1 MAQRL
6 YQERTGATGIQM
18 PGQVSVPVMPVD
30 TRGAALLGAVA
41 DAGEKIG
48 GFLAQDY
55 ARDQRTRI
63 QESLLAARK
72 EFAEWQSQYVQT
84 RQGSDALTAEE
95 DFSAKMREIAD
106 RQLSEFGG
114 RSNEIF
120 QRELGGQM
128 AALTLRAQEQGAAY
142 ASGQRDRWET
152 SVLEGQRAQLLADA
166 ERDPGN
172 GAWLDFQLAEYGRSL
187 AARGLDAT
195 APMLE
200 MGSAVQLRRGLAYVQ
215 RGDLESAS
223 ALLQGWKP
231 GGAHP
236 GDLSARYEAGAAG
249 SAAIGYDTKGGTS
262 YGRFQ
267 LSSKQGSMD
276 GFLRFL
282 EGKGGEAAAIA
293 ARLRAAGP
301 ADTGGTSGAMPEAW
315 KREAR
320 TPGFAGLEREYV
332 QREFYDPAMRSL
344 PSGAA
349 AAVLASPQL
358 QQMVWSTAVQHGAGG
373 AADILGKAW
382 RDGMGNE
389 DFVRAA
395 YAERATRFGG
405 SDPDVRASVQRRL
418 RREADDLLGGLS
430 GSGGVNGMSLAAAA
444 QLEGAIEET
453 RRKTRAR
460 AHAASEGFADAAA
473 RGSATGDFEAA
484 HAIVE
489 EVAGLDAEKGRELR
503 ARLDVRRDVFE
514 GMRLHADRPLAEQ
527 REAVMKALDARLTPE
542 EARDALS
549 PLRAEAESAVTRR
562 MKAFTDD
569 PAAFAAQARPEL
581 LPEGL
586 TPAERTRRLLE
597 AQAVL
602 GEGLSFTP
610 RVLSKAQAAD
620 MERAFSQ
627 AAPPERP
634 ALLAQM
640 RADYGPYFTAAA
652 TEAKLPAPVVAL
664 GTALDKLPPSKA
676 SALLTAATAKPG
688 DIPGVDS
695 DARAAAAD
703 AVAGMDFM
711 RGLAAMSR
719 RFPDNAAARELA
731 ASWEKTLTNAA
742 LMGVDPEEAAKPF
755 EISVEADAVS
765 GGGHMLLVPG
775 DVLPDGWDVDDLAEA
790 AEAAREEVARRLTA
804 GLPGRGAGAG
814 AAEGT
819 DAARRALRHVAASG
833 VWISSADGASVHLV
847 DDVSGLP
854 VFYGDGEPVA
864 FSLSELAKIAGKRRS
879 ELMDGITGLYG
890 RLFGKGEN

>member
-1 MAQRL
+1 M
-6 YQERTGATGIQM
+6 G
-18 PGQVSVPVMPVD
+18 
-30 TRGAALLGAVA
+30 
-41 DAGEKIG
+41 AGEKIG
-48 GFLAQDY
+48 GILARDY
-55 ARDQRTRI
+55 ARDQQTRI

-72 EFAEWQSQYVQT
+72 EFAEWQARYVQT
-84 RQGSDALTAEE
+84 RQGSNALTAEA

-106 RQLSEFGG
+106 RQLAAFGG
-114 RSNEIF
+114 NANEVF
-120 QRELGGQM
+120 QRQLGGQM

-142 ASGQRDRWET
+142 ASGQRSRWES

-172 GAWLDFQLAEYGRSL
+172 GAWLDFQLAEYGGSL
-187 AARGLDAT
+187 AARGLDPT
-195 APMLE
+195 APMMEL
-200 MGSAVQLRRGLAYVQ
+200 GSAVQLRRGLAYVQ
-215 RGDLESAS
+215 RGDLGSAS

-236 GDLSARYEAGAAG
+236 GDLSARYESGAAG
-249 SAAIGYDTKGGTS
+249 SAAIGYDKKGGTS
-262 YGRFQ
+262 YGRYQ

-301 ADTGGTSGAMPEAW
+301 ADTGGMSGAMPEAW

-320 TPGFAGLEREYV
+320 TPGFADLEREYI

-373 AADILGKAW
+373 ASDIFRKAW

-405 SDPDVRASVQRRL
+405 SEPDVRASVQRRL

-430 GSGGVNGMSLAAAA
+430 GAGGINGMSLADAAR
-444 QLEGAIEET
+444 LEGAIEET
-453 RRKTRAR
+453 RRKARAR
-460 AHAASEGFADAAA
+460 ANAASEGFADAAA
-473 RGSATGDFEAA
+473 YGSATGDFEAA
-484 HAIVE
+484 RAIVE
-489 EVAGLDAEKGRELR
+489 EVAGLDGEKGRELR
-503 ARLDVRRDVFE
+503 ARLEVRREVFE
-514 GMRLHADRPLAEQ
+514 GMRLHADRPLTEQ

-542 EARDALS
+542 DARDVLS
-549 PLRAEAESAVTRR
+549 LRAEAESAVTRR

-569 PAAFAAQARPEL
+569 PAAFTAQARPEL

-586 TPAERTRRLLE
+586 PPVERTRRLLE

-610 RVLSKAQAAD
+610 RVLSKTRAAD

-627 AAPPERP
+627 AAPLERP
-634 ALLAQM
+634 ALLAKM

-652 TEAKLPAPVVAL
+652 TEARLPAPVVSL
-664 GTALDKLPPSKA
+664 GTALDRLPPSKA
-676 SALLTAATAKPG
+676 SALLAAATAKPD
-688 DIPGVDS
+688 DIPGVNS
-695 DARAAAAD
+695 DARASAAD
-703 AVAGMDFM
+703 AVAGLDFM
-711 RGLAAMSR
+711 QGLAAMSR
-719 RFPDNAAARELA
+719 RFPDNAAARALA
-731 ASWEKTLTNAA
+731 RSWEKTLSNAA
-742 LMGVDPEEAAKPF
+742 LMGVDPEDVAEHF
-755 EISVEADAVS
+755 EISVEADAAS
-765 GGGHMLLVPG
+765 GGGHMLLVPKG
-775 DVLPDGWDVDDLAEA
+775 SLPDGWDVDDLAEA

-804 GLPGRGAGAG
+804 GLPGTGTEAGAE
-814 AAEGT
+814 EGT
-819 DAARRALRHVAASG
+819 DAARRALRHAAASG
-833 VWISSADGASVHLV
+833 VWVSSADGAGVHLV
-847 DDVSGLP
+847 DEVSGLP
-854 VFYGDGEPVA
+854 VFHGDGEPVA
-864 FSLSELAKIAGKRRS
+864 FSLPELAEIAGKRRNA
-879 ELMDGITGLYG
+879 LMDGITGLYG
-890 RLFGKGEN
+890 RLFGKEGS